1 LPAAWAAAALPPP
14 GAQQRE
20 QLGREHRVAIP
31 AALALLDPQHHARAV
46 DVADLECDH
55 LGDAQP
61 GAIGRG
67 ERRLVLRP
75 RRRLEQK
82 GDLLRAQ
89 HERQLARLAHDREPA
104 GAIRPVERHAEQEAQ
119 GRDRAVDARRADTG
133 LGLVQLEA
141 AHLLGRRRVGRA
153 ADEGRERPDMP
164 DVVVARLRADAAH
177 GHVLDHALTQRAD
190 GRMRRMGGHRAD
202 PLEPKVAGPSM
213 LGSGCPDRHA

>member
-1 LPAAWAAAALPPP
+1 MVSGLTGSRPGKQPALRQHHAAAASLPPP

-20 QLGREHRVAIP
+20 QLGREHRIAIS

-46 DVADLECDH
+46 DVADLERDH

-82 GDLLRAQ
+82 RDLLRAQ
-89 HERQLARLAHDREPA
+89 HERQLARLAHDRETA
-104 GAIRPVERHAEQEAQ
+104 GEIRPVERHTEEEAQ

-164 DVVVARLRADAAH
+164 DVVVCASSRRSRARSCPRSCARAA
-177 GHVLDHALTQRAD
+177 R
-190 GRMRRMGGHRAD
+190 
-202 PLEPKVAGPSM
+202 
-213 LGSGCPDRHA
+213 